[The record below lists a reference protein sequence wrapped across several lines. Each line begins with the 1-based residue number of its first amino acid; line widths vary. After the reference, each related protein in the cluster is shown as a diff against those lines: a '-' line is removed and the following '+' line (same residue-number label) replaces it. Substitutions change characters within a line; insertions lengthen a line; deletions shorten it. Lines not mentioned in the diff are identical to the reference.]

1 MTGFTLLLTITFVL
15 GLGIILG
22 YGLVSGIL
30 RAFGRRSQPPAE
42 APALVTSQ
50 AHGGD

>member
-1 MTGFTLLLTITFVL
+1 MTGLTLLITITFVL

-22 YGLVSGIL
+22 YGLITGIL
-30 RAFGRRSQPPAE
+30 RAFGRHSQRAAE